1 MENGLI
7 NTYHYDQYGYYE
19 GVVTTQVL
27 DGAALMPPCCIA
39 TAPEVKEGF
48 MENGL
53 INTYHYDQYGYYEGV
68 VTTQVLDGAALM
80 PPCCIATAP
89 EVKEG
94 FFYKI
99 NDTDDGWIAEAKP
112 KSAKDCIG
120 LVVKHED
127 NSDRGCELKKLMQ
140 DFCDADSEHYR
151 VKIAEAKPKS
161 AKDCIGLVVKHEDN
175 SDRGCELKKLMQDFC
190 DADSEHYRVKRDE
203 NLAWSVEEIPEKTL
217 DELKEAKLTE
227 IANEAGKY
235 DQYKC
240 DSMYLTSSVE
250 SLIINA
256 DARSQNNIRAL
267 IEHYTEPVTF
277 KTYDNTY
284 HEVTK
289 EQLEIM
295 LKECVANGES
305 LYQQKWALQLAVS
318 QAKTKEDLNKINV
331 TFTMMNFEA

>member
-1 MENGLI
+1 MSQNGLI
-7 NTYHYDQYGYYE
+7 TCYQYDKQGYFK
-19 GVVTTQVL
+19 GTVAVQVL
-27 DGAALMPPCCIA
+27 EGAALMPPSC
-39 TAPEVKEGF
+39 VKEAPALQ
-48 MENGL
+48 E
-53 INTYHYDQYGYYEGV
+53 GYW
-68 VTTQVLDGAALM
+68 
-80 PPCCIATAP
+80 
-89 EVKEG
+89 
-94 FFYKI
+94 YKI
-99 NDTDDGWIAEAKP
+99 NDADVWIAEAKP
-112 KSAKDCIG
+112 KSAADCLDI
-120 LVVKHED
+120 VVAHED
-127 NSDRGCELKKLMQ
+127 NSARAVELKKLMQ
-140 DFCDADSEHYR
+140 SFCE
-151 VKIAEAKPKS
+151 K
-161 AKDCIGLVVKHEDN
+161 
-175 SDRGCELKKLMQDFC
+175 
-190 DADSEHYRVKRDE
+190 DSEHYRVKRDE
-203 NLAWSVEEIPEKTL
+203 NLAWTVEAIPEKTF

>member
-39 TAPEVKEGF
+39 TAPE
-48 MENGL
+48 L
-53 INTYHYDQYGYYEGV
+53 
-68 VTTQVLDGAALM
+68 
-80 PPCCIATAP
+80 
-89 EVKEG
+89 KEG
-94 FFYKI
+94 FFYKK

-151 VKIAEAKPKS
+151 VKRGEDLSWTVEA
-161 AKDCIGLVVKHEDN
+161 
-175 SDRGCELKKLMQDFC
+175 
-190 DADSEHYRVKRDE
+190 
-203 NLAWSVEEIPEKTL
+203 IPEKTF
-217 DELKEAKLTE
+217 DELKEVKLTE

>member
-1 MENGLI
+1 
-7 NTYHYDQYGYYE
+7 
-19 GVVTTQVL
+19 
-27 DGAALMPPCCIA
+27 
-39 TAPEVKEGF
+39 

-151 VKIAEAKPKS
+151 VKRGEDLSWTVEAIPPKTFEEVKKEKMQELQSKS
-161 AKDCIGLVVKHEDN
+161 ASFESNLNKD
-175 SDRGCELKKLMQDFC
+175 
-190 DADSEHYRVKRDE
+190 
-203 NLAWSVEEIPEKTL
+203 
-217 DELKEAKLTE
+217 
-227 IANEAGKY
+227 
-235 DQYKC
+235 
-240 DSMYLTSSVE
+240 MYFTSSLGFKCNGDRRTKDNLQD
-250 SLIINA
+250 LIA
-256 DARSQNNIRAL
+256 YFDAQA
-267 IEHYTEPVTF
+267 
-277 KTYDNTY
+277 KTVDYRDYDNEIRQLTI
-284 HEVTK
+284 
-289 EQLEIM
+289 EQLETLI
-295 LKECVANGES
+295 KEHTENLQS
-305 LYQQKWALQLAVS
+305 LYSQKWQLESKVNHATS
-318 QAKTKEDLNKINV
+318 LEELRLISLDFA
-331 TFTMMNFEA
+331 MSNFA

>member
-1 MENGLI
+1 MQNGLI
-7 NTYHYDQYGYYE
+7 TCYSFDKNGYFASA
-19 GVVTTQVL
+19 VTTQVI
-27 DGAALMPPCCIA
+27 DGLALMPPSCLKE
-39 TAPEVKEGF
+39 APELKAGF
-48 MENGL
+48 W
-53 INTYHYDQYGYYEGV
+53 
-68 VTTQVLDGAALM
+68 
-80 PPCCIATAP
+80 
-89 EVKEG
+89 
-94 FFYKI
+94 YKV
-99 NDTDDGWIAEAKP
+99 NEDESGWIAEAKP
-112 KSAKDCIG
+112 TSAQECLNIT
-120 LVVKHED
+120 VKHED
-127 NSDRGCELKKLMQ
+127 NSARAVELKKLMQ
-140 DFCDADSEHYR
+140 EFC
-151 VKIAEAKPKS
+151 
-161 AKDCIGLVVKHEDN
+161 N
-175 SDRGCELKKLMQDFC
+175 
-190 DADSEHYRVKRDE
+190 ADSEHYRVKRDE